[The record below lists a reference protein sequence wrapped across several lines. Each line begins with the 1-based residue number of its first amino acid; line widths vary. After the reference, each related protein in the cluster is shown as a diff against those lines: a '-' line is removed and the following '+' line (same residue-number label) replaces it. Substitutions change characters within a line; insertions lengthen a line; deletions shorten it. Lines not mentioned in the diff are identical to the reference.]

1 MIKTKKIL
9 RLISSKIWIKG
20 LFHNIAANVELENL
34 IKNLNFETVFDIGS
48 NKGQFTILIE
58 GLYPNKVIY
67 SFDPLIENIEKQ
79 KKFFKNSNNIFFYN
93 YAISNNPEINK
104 FYVTKRKDS
113 SSFLKV
119 KRFSNSDYKIVE
131 ERKVIV
137 KSIEEIYKITN
148 FPKNILVK
156 IDVQGYELNVLKSAK
171 ACLRHIK
178 YIIIEVSDTKLY
190 EDQALYQDVYNFL
203 LENNFELKKENIPDK
218 IKNTNI
224 LQKDVLFTNRLIK

>member
-1 MIKTKKIL
+1 MKNKKNFLKIL
-9 RLISSKIWIKG
+9 IT
-20 LFHNIAANVELENL
+20 F
-34 IKNLNFETVFDIGS
+34 
-48 NKGQFTILIE
+48 
-58 GLYPNKVIY
+58 
-67 SFDPLIENIEKQ
+67 
-79 KKFFKNSNNIFFYN
+79 FFYN

-190 EDQALYQDVYNFL
+190 EDQALYQDVYSFL